1 MARSI
6 PDFRREFAALAVA
19 AWLGAGAALAQDG
32 DLEPPVLDTG
42 EIDGDLAG
50 RPARTPSVRYAP
62 GALEAYE
69 QKLRAYEQAV
79 AAEAAAKKL
88 RDDKFRRESAIYE
101 RKMAAYRA
109 AKRKYD
115 ADRAEYEAE
124 LARRR

>member
-1 MARSI
+1 MKPMSGSCAPTSKPLPPRQ
-6 PDFRREFAALAVA
+6 RR
-19 AWLGAGAALAQDG
+19 
-32 DLEPPVLDTG
+32 
-42 EIDGDLAG
+42 
-50 RPARTPSVRYAP
+50 
-62 GALEAYE
+62 
-69 QKLRAYEQAV
+69 
-79 AAEAAAKKL
+79 KKL